1 MASVRGTLLD
11 DPDVQIIVSGFSTSC
26 VCVCVCVFVSHLLL
40 LQGND
45 ITLVA
50 RQPWTVRQQG
60 NRESRRFEVVFREVS
75 GSEHVNRK
83 CCQEAHRTRLTAA
96 VDSFFFL

>member
-11 DPDVQIIVSGFSTSC
+11 DPDVQIIVSVLLPWFFHIMC
-26 VCVCVCVFVSHLLL
+26 LRVCVCVYFFSHLLL

-60 NRESRRFEVVFREVS
+60 NRESRRFEIVFREVS
-75 GSEHVNRK
+75 GSE
-83 CCQEAHRTRLTAA
+83 L
-96 VDSFFFL
+96 